1 MVFDGA
7 VPAGTMTTLFIPA
20 AAEYAATEAA
30 ALPVD
35 ITVAVAK
42 PNSFA
47 LEIPTLLLRSFN
59 DPVGRTVSFFRYR
72 LAIPACSPRRRALI
86 SGVLPSPSET
96 MQDRSS
102 TGKKS
107 NQRQILRSRLWR
119 MASKSA

>member
-1 MVFDGA
+1 MILEGA
-7 VPAGTMTTLFIPA
+7 VPAGTMTTLFSPA

-35 ITVAVAK
+35 ITVAVVK
-42 PNSFA
+42 PSSFA
-47 LEIPTLLLRSFN
+47 LEIPTLLLRSFS
-59 DPVGRTVSFFRYR
+59 DPVGRTVSFFKYR
-72 LAIPACSPRRRALI
+72 LVSSTRSPRPRALI

-96 MQDRSS
+96 IQDRSS

-119 MASKSA
+119 IA